1 MGISG
6 STTMDLQL
14 SGKTALV
21 TGASVGLGRC
31 MAQMLAR
38 EGCELAI
45 VARREEL
52 LNGLAQDIQAD
63 GGVKPLVIVCDITQ
77 PDAPMQ
83 IREQVMQRW
92 GGLDIL
98 VNNAG
103 GSRPFAGIG
112 TRAQWDDAMNL
123 NFHAGRELTHALLA
137 DMQAR
142 GFGRIINLTG
152 PDEPMSMNGGVPPNG
167 AVHLWSKAL
176 SRHVGPHGIT
186 VNSIAPGR
194 IHSEQVDQK
203 LLPTPEAQ
211 QAWVA
216 ANVPAGYI
224 GEPQDLAALVCFLV
238 SPLARYITGQVIHV
252 DGGAR
257 RAAS

>member
-1 MGISG
+1 MRVRVSSLAYWAAFKNPRVI
-6 STTMDLQL
+6 
-14 SGKTALV
+14 
-21 TGASVGLGRC
+21 TGVPPWIYNFA
-31 MAQMLAR
+31 A
-38 EGCELAI
+38 
-45 VARREEL
+45 
-52 LNGLAQDIQAD
+52 
-63 GGVKPLVIVCDITQ
+63 KPLWSRGPAVALGQPLPHLIVKWCVW
-77 PDAPMQ
+77 
-83 IREQVMQRW
+83 RVMAVRCTPSSLC
-92 GGLDIL
+92 G
-98 VNNAG
+98 
-103 GSRPFAGIG
+103 P
-112 TRAQWDDAMNL
+112 
-123 NFHAGRELTHALLA
+123 GRELTHALLP

-152 PDEPMSMNGGVPPNG
+152 PDEPMTMNGGVPPNG

-176 SRHVGPHGIT
+176 SRHVGANGIT

-203 LLPTPEAQ
+203 LLPTPQAQ

-216 ANVPAGYI
+216 AHVPAGYI
-224 GEPQDLAALVCFLV
+224 GEPEDLGALVCFLV

>member
-1 MGISG
+1 
-6 STTMDLQL
+6 MDLQL
-14 SGKTALV
+14 RGKTALV

-45 VARREEL
+45 VARRESL
-52 LNGLAQDIQAD
+52 LNSLAEEVQAE
-63 GGVKPLVIVCDITQ
+63 GGAKPLVIVCDIMEKEAAQ
-77 PDAPMQ
+77 Q
-83 IREQVMQRW
+83 IHEQVMQRF

-103 GSRPFAGIG
+103 GSRPFAGMG
-112 TRAQWDDAMNL
+112 TREQWDDAMNL
-123 NFHAGRELTHALLA
+123 NFHAGREITHAFLPE
-137 DMQAR
+137 MQQR

-152 PDEPMSMNGGVPPNG
+152 PDEPMIMNGGVPPNG
-167 AVHLWSKAL
+167 AVHLWAKAL
-176 SRHVGPHGIT
+176 SRHVGAHGIT

-194 IHSEQVDQK
+194 LHSEQVDQK
-203 LLPTPEAQ
+203 LLPTPQAQ

-224 GEPQDLAALVCFLV
+224 GEPQDLASLVCYLV

>member
-1 MGISG
+1 
-6 STTMDLQL
+6 MDLQL
-14 SGKTALV
+14 GGKTALV

-31 MAQMLAR
+31 MAQMLAK

-45 VARREEL
+45 VARRESL
-52 LNGLAQDIQAD
+52 LDSLAQDIQD
-63 GGVKPLVIVCDITQ
+63 QGGVKPLVIVCDITQ
-77 PDAPMQ
+77 ADAPAR
-83 IREQVMQRW
+83 IREQIMQRW

-112 TRAQWDDAMNL
+112 TREQWDDAMNL
-123 NFHAGRELTHALLA
+123 NFHAGRELTHALLP

-142 GFGRIINLTG
+142 GFGRIINLTA

-176 SRHVGPHGIT
+176 SRHVGANGIT

-203 LLPTPEAQ
+203 LLPTAEAQ

-224 GEPQDLAALVCFLV
+224 GEPQDLGALVCFLV

>member
-1 MGISG
+1 ME
-6 STTMDLQL
+6 LQL
-14 SGKTALV
+14 RGKTALV

-31 MAQMLAR
+31 MAKMLAQ
-38 EGCELAI
+38 EGCELAL
-45 VARREEL
+45 VARRESL
-52 LNGLAQDIQAD
+52 LNTLADEIQAE
-63 GGVKPLVIVCDITQ
+63 GGVKPLTIVCDIMEKEATQ
-77 PDAPMQ
+77 K
-83 IREQVMQRW
+83 IHELVIQRF

-103 GSRPFAGIG
+103 GSRPFSGLG
-112 TRAQWDDAMNL
+112 TREQWDDAMNL
-123 NFHAGRELTHALLA
+123 NFHAGREITHAFLPE
-137 DMQAR
+137 MQQR

-152 PDEPMSMNGGVPPNG
+152 PDEPLIMNGGVPPNG

-176 SRHVGPHGIT
+176 SRHVGSHGIT

-194 IHSEQVDQK
+194 IHSEQIDTK

-211 QAWVA
+211 QAWVS

-224 GEPQDLAALVCFLV
+224 GEPEDLAALVCFLV
-238 SPLARYITGQVIHV
+238 SPRARYITGQVIHV

>member
-1 MGISG
+1 
-6 STTMDLQL
+6 MDLQL
-14 SGKTALV
+14 RGKTAMV

-31 MAQMLAR
+31 MALMLAR
-38 EGCELAI
+38 EGCELAL
-45 VARREEL
+45 VARREPL
-52 LNGLAQDIQAD
+52 LNILAQEIQSQ
-63 GGVKPLVIVCDITQ
+63 GGAKPLVVVCDITQ
-77 PDAPMQ
+77 PNASEL
-83 IREQVMQRW
+83 IREQVIQRW

-98 VNNAG
+98 INNAG

-112 TRAQWDDAMNL
+112 TREQWDDAMNL
-123 NFHAGRELTHALLA
+123 NFHAGRELTHALLPY
-137 DMQAR
+137 MQKR
-142 GFGRIINLTG
+142 GFGRIVNLTG
-152 PDEPMSMNGGVPPNG
+152 PDEPMTMNGGVPPNG

-176 SRHVGPHGIT
+176 SRHVGANGIT

-203 LLPTPEAQ
+203 LLPTPQAQ

-224 GEPQDLAALVCFLV
+224 GEPEDLGALVCFLV